1 MTVKARDD
9 DPGENGR
16 VTYHFKVNDSNVQ
29 ETDEFTINE
38 ETGELRSKII
48 LDRETKKQYQVST
61 QRTFLI
67 LRNKFSLCQFLY
79 FSLLVI

>member
-1 MTVKARDD
+1 MCLQTDVADVLIMKVKAEDG

-29 ETDEFTINE
+29 ETDEFIINE

-48 LDRETKKQYQVST
+48 LDRETKKQYQVDL
-61 QRTFLI
+61 QVHLM
-67 LRNKFSLCQFLY
+67 Y
-79 FSLLVI
+79 

>member
-1 MTVKARDD
+1 MADSLIMTVRARDE

-61 QRTFLI
+61 TRAFCI
-67 LRNKFSLCQFLY
+67 
-79 FSLLVI
+79 I

>member
-29 ETDEFTINE
+29 DTDEFTINE

-61 QRTFLI
+61 QRILLI
-67 LRNKFSLCQFLY
+67 LGHRFRPSQFLY
-79 FSLLVI
+79 FS